1 MGAVV
6 DDAVHVEVEVIELG
20 NAVLGDQ
27 LRNGRIALREPS
39 EEFRDTW
46 MSLSAMRARR
56 RRWRS
61 TYPWRLLYFKSRCWC
76 V

>member
-6 DDAVHVEVEVIELG
+6 DDAVHVEVEVIELR

-39 EEFRDTW
+39 EEFGDTW

-56 RRWRS
+56 
-61 TYPWRLLYFKSRCWC
+61 
-76 V
+76 